1 MADPFEHFNDMTRAL
16 MANIRRTAYPPLNE
30 LTVEQARRAYS
41 ASVGVMEM
49 GRAHLPRV
57 EDFLVPGPAGL
68 IRCRLWAPVER
79 HVHSELLPV
88 MLWMHGGGF
97 VVGGIDTCEAMC
109 RSVVAQSG
117 VAVVAVEYRLA
128 PEHKYPAGLEDCFAV
143 LQWLANH
150 GHSLGLNGARM
161 AVGGDSAGGNLAASS
176 ALMARDAGIPLAL
189 QALFYPSVQSSIQT
203 ESFHQFSQG
212 TLLTAELMRWFEIN
226 ARVKDEPIDWR
237 REPLKADH
245 HGVAPAWIGLAEC
258 DALYDEG
265 QMYAQALR
273 QAGVPVEVRVWHGVL
288 HDFINMTRFIPE
300 AKAAHTALAHALC
313 QAFGLSP
320 RSGG

>member
-30 LTVEQARRAYS
+30 LTVDQARRAYS

-176 ALMARDAGIPLAL
+176 ALLARDAGIPLAL
-189 QALFYPSVQSSIQT
+189 QALFYPSVQSSMQT
-203 ESFHQFSQG
+203 ESFHRFSQG

-237 REPLKADH
+237 REPLK
-245 HGVAPAWIGLAEC
+245 G
-258 DALYDEG
+258 DEG